1 MHGRDQCNYS
11 LLDANALNELA
22 HGRLLLHCPVVSS
35 DTPPTRYHAT
45 HTLLALLRVHVVVA
59 VHVCIV

>member
-11 LLDANALNELA
+11 LLDANALDELA

-35 DTPPTRYHAT
+35 DTPPTSYHAT
-45 HTLLALLRVHVVVA
+45 HTLLA
-59 VHVCIV
+59 